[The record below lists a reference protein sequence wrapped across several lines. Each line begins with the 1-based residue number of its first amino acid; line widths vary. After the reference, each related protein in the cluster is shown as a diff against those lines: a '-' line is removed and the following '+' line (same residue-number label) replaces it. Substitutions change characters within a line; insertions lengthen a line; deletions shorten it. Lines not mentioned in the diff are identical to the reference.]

1 MISAAQRVSLL
12 FENLSLEVRV
22 TRFILIRH
30 GQTRWNRVEKY
41 RGRTHLALN
50 ETGRRQAEA
59 VALSIKD
66 LPIAAIYTSP
76 LKRAVE
82 TANIL
87 SKYNGVPVQIL
98 GGLIDI
104 DYGGWQG
111 LSPKEVVKQDSELYT
126 KWLERPHEVRFP
138 DGESLGDIRS
148 RVVAAVEELV
158 PKHNNETV
166 ILVSHKVVG
175 QVLICALL
183 SLDDSHFW
191 QLNQDVGSISIF
203 EIKDTMATIILLN
216 DNCHIKSLA
225 AR

>member
-1 MISAAQRVSLL
+1 M
-12 FENLSLEVRV
+12 

-50 ETGRRQAEA
+50 KTGRRQAEA
-59 VALSIKD
+59 VALSIND
-66 LPIAAIYTSP
+66 STIAAIYSSP
-76 LKRAVE
+76 LKRTVE

-87 SKYNGVPVQIL
+87 SKHTGVPVQIL

-111 LSPKEVVKQDSELYT
+111 LSPKEAVKQDSELYT

-138 DGESLGDIRS
+138 DGESLGDVRA
-148 RVVAAVEELV
+148 RVVAAVEGLV
-158 PKHNNETV
+158 PKHDNETV

-175 QVLICALL
+175 QVLVCAILG
-183 SLDDSHFW
+183 LDDSHFW
-191 QLNQDVGSISIF
+191 QIDQDVGAISIF
-203 EIKDTMATIILLN
+203 EIKDTMARIIILN

-225 AR
+225 AK